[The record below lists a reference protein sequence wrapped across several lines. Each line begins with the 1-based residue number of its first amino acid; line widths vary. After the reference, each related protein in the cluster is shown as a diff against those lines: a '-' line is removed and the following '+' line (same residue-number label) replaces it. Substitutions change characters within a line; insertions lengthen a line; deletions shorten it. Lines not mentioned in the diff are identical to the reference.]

1 MDRDWDPE
9 LDDPTPISGL
19 GGVPVAMP
27 EEPVEGAGLGAG
39 LGAVVNP
46 ATSAEPGEVAPPMSQ
61 NAAPEDEEDQPV
73 MRARS
78 LGPRPR
84 LLDRRAAPVEA
95 PDWGA
100 AANATGQA
108 AVQSV
113 GAAAAGAP
121 MAAGSAAV
129 GLGRGMATAPD
140 QLLRIYDA
148 VEMAEIAGE
157 AENAPVGGFARV
169 YQAADRAERDR
180 MRTAAGGAQLQ
191 RDEAGT
197 GQGLQAVG
205 RSLQGAGRAVFEG
218 ADEAARAAFPVAPE
232 REGDFAVRTGRALG
246 AVPAILGAGA
256 VAGPVA
262 MAGMIG
268 SQTYATTF
276 NEARTLLTRGGMSE
290 EEADRRAADAATAN
304 AFAQAGLMT
313 VPFIRLLDRMSP
325 GAQRGVLGTLRDM
338 AASGAEFAGS
348 NAVGRV
354 VENVLAREGFD
365 SDRELMREVWESLGP
380 EAVAG
385 AIIPGAGAG
394 ARAGARA
401 VAQAAPRATAAP
413 EVREA
418 AGAVEAA
425 MGGGDRAAV
434 EAAIEGFAAATGI
447 PPEVR
452 VRLQDRLLTE
462 GGTAAD
468 ARYSPDARLIDVAL
482 DTDPTLAASRVF
494 HEGAGHAAL
503 EFLPARERQ
512 ALERASDRWLAQPF
526 DVTALRPGAD
536 PSAGGGPP
544 PRTNREYL
552 ARLNQLDPARP
563 ESRVILREE
572 GIAHLAEMHFARSLQ
587 ERPMVS
593 RAIDRLAD
601 TMDRLGSALRGQGFT
616 SAESVFRAMTGGRGD
631 RIGLGDPAQRVLDAP
646 GGEVVPASSR
656 DSARDGPLRAWHGSP
671 HTFAP
676 ERGVRLEDGTE
687 VRLRAGMPVDPA
699 VDAAVRDGRATVT
712 EYPMGRFDIG
722 RIGTGEG
729 AQAYGHGLYFAGNR
743 RVAEG
748 YRDDLS
754 ATRVETARQ
763 EMDLLVGN
771 SRERWLSPDQ
781 AGAEM
786 VARADAMERDGA
798 PADAVAQ
805 VRALA
810 NSERARRAAAVLS
823 ESRPGQY
830 GDETPDAVRAWR
842 VLNEEVEKLAPP
854 GSLYEVDLHVQPD
867 RMLDWDRLAAEQPG
881 PVRDALA
888 DIGVD
893 PRLPRSEWGERRG
906 PRGQDIPLMESRADG
921 RFYEVGFV
929 RERPGGWW
937 EVFAGS
943 PGMQRS
949 IQHQPSLDAARE
961 VLHDMTV
968 GRNRPMTGARAM
980 LLAGAMSPGD
990 GGQPGSPATAARALR
1005 DRGVQGV
1012 RYLDGMSRDA
1022 GNGTRNVVT
1031 FADDV
1036 VEILNRYSAREGG
1049 GRRPPIEGL
1058 PEVDAGADRIG
1069 GSDIR
1074 ARRRAGKVFLQTL
1087 RDEVNAAGGIPARA
1101 LGGARVM
1108 LSGRGIGKVIGHAG
1122 DDVLDALPAVADLI
1136 ARGSLWETQPGQDPA
1151 TAAMHIIAANV
1162 NTGGAVEPMRA
1173 HIRQTADGR
1182 YFYDFGTMRGE
1193 DPAGAPGRS
1202 GPRWNRGGPA
1212 GVPPER
1218 PAADGPGPDER
1229 RQPPAAGEGG
1239 GPPSLSNMAAGDRDR
1254 KKSERRADGGLVYP
1268 NALGDDGS
1276 LEGVQAAR
1284 VSENKSDMG
1293 RPGVG
1298 PEGGSSTERKSVRSA
1313 PARPTGNMA
1322 PVPAPRKPS
1331 DESLAH
1337 GGLVGVPALASGG
1350 LAAPEMDARGA
1361 GLPQGQS
1368 ATAGVVSGL
1377 GTPPTI
1383 GGGTPDPET
1392 RGALQGLEMWRAAA
1406 AML

>member
-1 MDRDWDPE
+1 MDRDWDPD

-19 GGVPVAMP
+19 GGVPVVP
-27 EEPVEGAGLGAG
+27 EAPVEGAGLRAAAG
-39 LGAVVNP
+39 GIDEYGPNP
-46 ATSAEPGEVAPPMSQ
+46 APFPVNSASLGETPSNSEGVAQPPMSQ

-73 MRARS
+73 VRARS

-113 GAAAAGAP
+113 GAAAGGAP
-121 MAAGSAAV
+121 LAAGSAAV

-140 QLLRIYDA
+140 QILRIYDA
-148 VEMAEIAGE
+148 VEMAEQAGE

-180 MRTAAGGAQLQ
+180 LRLAAGGAQLQ

-205 RSLQGAGRAVFEG
+205 RGLQSAGRAVVEG

-276 NEARTLLTRGGMSE
+276 QEARGLLTRSGMSE

-304 AFAQAGLMT
+304 AFVQAGLMT
-313 VPFIRLLDRMSP
+313 VPFVRLLDRMSP
-325 GAQRGVLGTLRDM
+325 GAQTGVLGTLRQM
-338 AASGAEFAGS
+338 AQSGAEFAGS

-354 VENVLAREGFD
+354 VENVLAREGYD
-365 SDRELMREVWESLGP
+365 SDRELMRDVWESLGP

-385 AIIPGAGAG
+385 AIIPGAAAG

-401 VAQAAPRATAAP
+401 VAEAAPRASAAP

-452 VRLQDRLLTE
+452 VRLTDRLLTE
-462 GGTAAD
+462 GGGAAD

-552 ARLNQLDPARP
+552 ARLNRVDPALP
-563 ESRVILREE
+563 ESRALLREE
-572 GIAHLAEMHFARSLQ
+572 GIAHLAEMHFARSLT
-587 ERPMVS
+587 ERPMVA

-616 SAESVFRAMTGGRGD
+616 SAESVFRAMTTGRGD
-631 RIGLGDPAQRVLDAP
+631 RVGLGDASQRVLDAP
-646 GGEVVPASSR
+646 GGEAVPGASR
-656 DSARDGPLRAWHGSP
+656 DSARDGPIRAWHGSP

-687 VRLRAGMPVDPA
+687 VRLRAGVPVDPA

-754 ATRVETARQ
+754 GVQLEGFRNHFQDVVSDIRGESVTPERAA
-763 EMDLLVGN
+763 DLL
-771 SRERWLSPDQ
+771 LS
-781 AGAEM
+781 AAEA
-786 VARADAMERDGA
+786 ARAERGGA
-798 PADAVAQ
+798 FAADRLEALAGDR
-805 VRALA
+805 RALEA
-810 NSERARRAAAVLS
+810 IARLS
-823 ESRPGQY
+823 ETRPDEY
-830 GDETPDAVRAWR
+830 GDESAEAVAAWR
-842 VLNEEVEKLAPP
+842 RLDTAIEALAPP
-854 GSLYEVDLHVQPD
+854 GAVYEVDLHVQPE
-867 RMLDWDRLAAEQPG
+867 RLLDWDRLAAEQPA

-893 PRLPRSEWGERRG
+893 PSLPRSEWGERRG
-906 PRGQDIPLMESRADG
+906 PRGQDIPLMESRADN

-937 EVFAGS
+937 EVFVGS

-949 IQHQPSLDAARE
+949 VQHQPSLDAARE
-961 VLHDMTV
+961 VLRDMTV

-980 LLAGAMSPGD
+980 LLAGAMSPGE
-990 GGQPGSPATAARALR
+990 GGRPGSPATAARALR

-1012 RYLDGMSRDA
+1012 RYLDGMSRGA
-1022 GNGTRNVVT
+1022 GEGTRNVVT

-1036 VEILNRYSAREGG
+1036 VEILNRYSTREG
-1049 GRRPPIEGL
+1049 
-1058 PEVDAGADRIG
+1058 RIG
-1069 GSDIR
+1069 LSESESAEVR
-1074 ARRRAGKVFLQTL
+1074 EFLDGPAIVDVPADQFG
-1087 RDEVNAAGGIPARA
+1087 RDEES
-1101 LGGARVM
+1101 LQARVARWYRERGVDRVAVPDFGEVRLDERAVKSS
-1108 LSGRGIGKVIGHAG
+1108 LSHGLSRPKA
-1122 DDVLDALPAVADLI
+1122 AAFAAVPDIL
-1136 ARGSLWETQPGQDPA
+1136 ARGQMVQSVPL
-1151 TAAMHIIAANV
+1151 
-1162 NTGGAVEPMRA
+1162 
-1173 HIRQTADGR
+1173 
-1182 YFYDFGTMRGE
+1182 
-1193 DPAGAPGRS
+1193 
-1202 GPRWNRGGPA
+1202 RGGPA
-1212 GVPPER
+1212 GSTMTMFMAPIGIGGAPHVAAVLVRSDANGRRLYVHEVVLRER
-1218 PAADGPGPDER
+1218 LQAGAINTGADARAEQPSEAPAGAI
-1229 RQPPAAGEGG
+1229 RQVLRGA
-1239 GPPSLSNMAAGDRDR
+1239 
-1254 KKSERRADGGLVYP
+1254 YP
-1268 NALGDDGS
+1268 RNEIREI
-1276 LEGVQAAR
+1276 EGVQAAR
-1284 VSENKSDMG
+1284 VSGNKPVVE
-1293 RPGVG
+1293 RPGGAPGGVSRFQTEATTGGVG
-1298 PEGGSSTERKSVRSA
+1298 DVPRSA
-1313 PARPTGNMA
+1313 RPGNENRSA
-1322 PVPAPRKPS
+1322 TRVVPRVLS
-1331 DESLAH
+1331 DEEPEPRAH
-1337 GGLVGVPALASGG
+1337 GGLVGVPALAAGG
-1350 LAAPEMDARGA
+1350 LAAPEMHARDA
-1361 GLPQGQS
+1361 GLPQGGS
-1368 ATAGVVSGL
+1368 ATPGVVSGL
-1377 GTPPTI
+1377 STPPTI

-1392 RGALQGLEMWRAAA
+1392 RGALQGIEMWRAAA
-1406 AML
+1406 AVL